1 MSFPQPQGIGPIFGR
16 MPNLPWHAL
25 PVQEILK
32 RLETSWRGLS
42 PEEVQ
47 RRQAQYGLNALPR
60 PPRPSAWKRF
70 LRQFHNALIYVLL
83 VSAVVTAFLGHWVDT
98 GVILGV
104 VLVNALIGF
113 IQEGRAEE
121 ALEAVRNLLS
131 PRAKVRRQGR
141 LLEVPA
147 EELVP
152 GDIVLVESGDRI
164 PADLR
169 LLQVKN
175 LRVDESALTGESVP
189 VSKSIDPLPEEVPL
203 SDRTN
208 MAWAGTL
215 VTYGQGL
222 GVVVATGSQTEVG
235 RITTLLSETTAI
247 ETPLLRKIAQF
258 GRSLVVFI
266 LVLSGIS
273 FAAGLLRG
281 YAISEI
287 FLASVAMAV
296 AAIPEGLP
304 AIVTITLAIGVQ
316 VMARRRA
323 IVRKLPAV
331 EALGSVTVICS
342 DKTGTFTQN
351 EMTVQAVITPRHR
364 YDVTGSGYAPE
375 GDLLLEG
382 EPARITEDE
391 SLEWLLRVG
400 LLCNEAELARKGDQ
414 WVLTGD
420 PTEGALLTLAAKAGL
435 QKQDVAQTYPR
446 VDTLPFESEKQYMA
460 TLHQMPTGEKAI
472 FLKGAPEKVLRL
484 SMEEGKNAEENFWRG
499 AMKSLAGAGLR
510 ILALAMR
517 KVPAEKMQLTEAD
530 IEAGGF
536 TFLGL
541 VGMIDPPRPEAIEA
555 VATCHEACIQVKMVT
570 GDHPDTAVAI
580 ARQLGMRRAERAIT
594 GVQIESASSDD
605 LANLVS
611 QHDVF
616 ARVEPE
622 HKFRLVEA
630 LQKNGEIV
638 AMTGDGVNDAPAL
651 KRADVGVA
659 MGRSGTEAAKEAA
672 DIVLADDNFATIA
685 AAIHQGRTIYD
696 NIIKAITFILPTNF
710 AEAAILLFAIA
721 LGLHELPIL
730 PVQILW
736 VNMITAVTLA
746 IALAFE
752 PAEDTVMKR
761 PPRPPNQPIMGPFL
775 IWRILF
781 VGVLLTIVC
790 LWLFRTSGDNH
801 IETARTLT
809 VNMLV
814 LGEIF
819 YLLNSRQ
826 LIAPNLTKKHFFSN
840 PYVWLSIAVLTLMQ
854 LAFTYLPVM
863 QKLFH
868 TSAISLADWG
878 LITAIGVVLFG
889 IVEVEKVFWRILFS
903 KDTASYS

>member
-1 MSFPQPQGIGPIFGR
+1 MLK
-16 MPNLPWHAL
+16 LPWHAL
-25 PVQEILK
+25 PIQEALE
-32 RLETSWRGLS
+32 RLETSLKGL
-42 PEEVQ
+42 PIEEVR
-47 RRQAQYGLNALPR
+47 RRQAQYGLNVLPR

-83 VSAVVTAFLGHWVDT
+83 VSAIITAFLEHWIDA

-104 VLVNALIGF
+104 VMVNALIGF

-131 PRAKVRRQGR
+131 PMAKVRRQGH

-152 GDIVLVESGDRI
+152 GDIVLIESGDRI

-169 LLQVKN
+169 LLQIKN
-175 LRVDESALTGESVP
+175 LRIDESALTGESVP
-189 VSKSIDPLPEEVPL
+189 VSKRIEPLSEAVPL

-222 GVVVATGSQTEVG
+222 GMVVATGSQTEVG
-235 RITTLLSETTAI
+235 RITTLLSETSTI
-247 ETPLLRKIAQF
+247 ETPLLRKIARF
-258 GRSLVVFI
+258 GKSLVVFI

-273 FAAGLLRG
+273 FAVGALRG
-281 YAISEI
+281 YSLSEM

-351 EMTVQAVITPRHR
+351 EMTVQAVITPQHH
-364 YDVTGSGYAPE
+364 YEVTGSGYAPE
-375 GDLLLEG
+375 GALLVEG
-382 EPARITEDE
+382 EPALITEDE
-391 SLEWLLRVG
+391 TLGWLLRVG
-400 LLCNEAELARKGDQ
+400 LLCNEAELEPKDGQ

-420 PTEGALLTLAAKAGL
+420 PTEGALLTLASKAGL
-435 QKQDVAQTYPR
+435 RKQEVAQTYPR
-446 VDTLPFESEKQYMA
+446 VDILPFESERQYMA
-460 TLHQMPTGEKAI
+460 TLHQMPTGENAI
-472 FLKGAPEKVLRL
+472 FLKGAPEKVLHF
-484 SMEEGKNAEENFWRG
+484 STGGGQSEWMDFWQG
-499 AMKSLAGAGLR
+499 TMKGLAGAGLR
-510 ILALAMR
+510 VLALAMR
-517 KVPAEKMQLTEAD
+517 KVPTEKTELTEAD

-536 TFLGL
+536 EFLGL

-555 VATCHEACIQVKMVT
+555 VTACHEAGIQVKMIT
-570 GDHPDTAVAI
+570 GDHPDTAIAV
-580 ARQLGMRRAERAIT
+580 ARQLGIKRAENAIT
-594 GVQIESASSDD
+594 GVQIESVSLND
-605 LANLVS
+605 LASLTS
-611 QHDVF
+611 QYDVF

-622 HKFRLVEA
+622 HKFRLVEV

-638 AMTGDGVNDAPAL
+638 AMTGDGINDAPAL

-672 DIVLADDNFATIA
+672 AIILTDDNFATIV

-696 NIIKAITFILPTNF
+696 NIVKAISFILPTNF

-736 VNMITAVTLA
+736 VNMVTAVTLA

-752 PAEDTVMKR
+752 PSEDTVMKR
-761 PPRPPNQPIMGPFL
+761 PPRPPNQPIMGTFL

-781 VGVLLTIVC
+781 VGGLLTTGC
-790 LWLFRTSGDNH
+790 LWLFLVSEDNSV
-801 IETARTLT
+801 ETARTFT

-819 YLLNSRQ
+819 YLLNCRQ
-826 LIAPNLTKKHFFSN
+826 LIAPALTKKHFFSN
-840 PYVWLSIAVLTLMQ
+840 PYAWLSIGVLVLLQ
-854 LAFTYLPVM
+854 LSFTYLPVM

-868 TSAISLADWG
+868 TSAVSIGDWG
-878 LITAIGVVLFG
+878 LITGMAMILFF
-889 IVEVEKVFWRILFS
+889 IVEVEKAFWRRGAES
-903 KDTASYS
+903 ASQERT

>member
-1 MSFPQPQGIGPIFGR
+1 
-16 MPNLPWHAL
+16 MPKLPWYTLSIQETLEKLNTSLGGL
-25 PVQEILK
+25 PI
-32 RLETSWRGLS
+32 
-42 PEEVQ
+42 EEVQ
-47 RRQAQYGLNALPR
+47 RRREQYGLNALPR

-83 VSAVVTAFLGHWVDT
+83 ISAVITAFLGHWVDA

-104 VLVNALIGF
+104 VVVNALIGF
-113 IQEGRAEE
+113 VQEGRAEE
-121 ALEAVRNLLS
+121 ALEAIRNLLS

-152 GDIVLVESGDRI
+152 GDLVIVESGDRI

-175 LRVDESALTGESVP
+175 LRIDESALTGESVP
-189 VSKSIDPLPEEVPL
+189 VSKGIDPLPEEVPL

-222 GVVVATGSQTEVG
+222 GVVAATGSQTEVG
-235 RITTLLSETTAI
+235 RITTLLSETTTI

-266 LVLSGIS
+266 LILSGIS
-273 FAAGLLRG
+273 FAVGLLRG
-281 YAISEI
+281 YSLSEI
-287 FLASVAMAV
+287 FLASVAIAV

-351 EMTVQAVITPRHR
+351 EMTVQAVITPQHR

-375 GDLLLEG
+375 GTLLLEG
-382 EPARITEDE
+382 EPAPIAEDE

-400 LLCNEAELARKGDQ
+400 LLCNEAELEQKGDQ

-446 VDTLPFESEKQYMA
+446 VDILPFESEKQYMA
-460 TLHQMPTGEKAI
+460 TLHQLPTGEKAI

-484 SMEEGKNAEENFWRG
+484 SIGEGQSEGGNFSRR

-510 ILALAMR
+510 VLALAMR
-517 KVPAEKMQLTEAD
+517 KVPAEKAQLTEAD
-530 IEAGGF
+530 VEAGEF
-536 TFLGL
+536 AFLGL

-555 VATCHEACIQVKMVT
+555 VTACHEAGIQVKMIT
-570 GDHPDTAVAI
+570 GDHPDTAIAI
-580 ARQLGMRRAERAIT
+580 AHLLGMRRAESAIT
-594 GVQIESASSDD
+594 GVQIQTASVND
-605 LANLVS
+605 LTNLVRA
-611 QHDVF
+611 HDVF

-672 DIVLADDNFATIA
+672 AIVLTDDNFATIA

-721 LGLHELPIL
+721 LGLHKLPIL

-736 VNMITAVTLA
+736 VNMVTAVTLA

-752 PAEDTVMKR
+752 PPEDTVMKR
-761 PPRPPNQPIMGPFL
+761 PPRPPNQPIMGSFV

-781 VGVLLTIVC
+781 VGGLLTIGC
-790 LWLFRTSGDNH
+790 LWLFLTSDELP

-814 LGEIF
+814 WGEIF

-826 LIAPNLTKKHFFSN
+826 LIAPTLTKKHFLSN
-840 PYVWLSIAVLTLMQ
+840 PYAWLSIGLLILMQ

-863 QKLFH
+863 QTLFH
-868 TSAISLADWG
+868 TAAISLAEWG
-878 LITAIGVVLFG
+878 LITAMGVVLFVV
-889 IVEVEKVFWRILFS
+889 VEVEKAFWRKSGKIAF
-903 KDTASYS
+903 